1 MMFSHLYDRD
11 SLDELRCLASEC
23 AGRYALTLVCDDDIA
38 FEQDGWRDTDD
49 WRARM
54 QGLILA
60 DLAVRE
66 IPYVVVSGDLE
77 QRLSTATAAL
87 AGAITPSLHPPRHHG
102 NLGPRAEVPPVP

>member
-11 SLDELRCLASEC
+11 SLDELRRLASEC
-23 AGRYALTLVCDDDIA
+23 VDRYAVTLVCDDDIA
-38 FEQDGWRDTDD
+38 FEQDGWRDSDG

-60 DLAVRE
+60 DLAARE

-77 QRLSTATAAL
+77 QRLATATAAL
-87 AGAITPSLHPPRHHG
+87 AGAITPSLHPPVHPG
-102 NLGPRAEVPPVP
+102 DLGPRSEAPPVR